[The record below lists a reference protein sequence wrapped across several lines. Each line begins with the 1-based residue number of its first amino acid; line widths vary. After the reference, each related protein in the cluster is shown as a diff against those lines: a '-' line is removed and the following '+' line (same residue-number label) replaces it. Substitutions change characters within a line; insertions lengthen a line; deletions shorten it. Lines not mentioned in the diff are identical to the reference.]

1 MPGIKRPNVSKKAR
15 AVAIEF
21 VASELRRRIT
31 DKGPGTFASIHE
43 IMGVISEEYNELK
56 DAVHKNEM
64 IDVEKELADI
74 AVACIFSLAC
84 IHEDHLSW

>member
-1 MPGIKRPNVSKKAR
+1 MPVIKRPNVSKKAR

-21 VASELRRRIT
+21 VASELRRRMAE
-31 DKGPGTFASIHE
+31 KGPGTFSSTHE
-43 IMGVISEEYNELK
+43 ILGVIDEEYNELRE
-56 DAVHKNEM
+56 AVHRNEM
-64 IDVEKELADI
+64 IDIEKELADI